1 MLSSLFVSNLAR
13 SSSKNT
19 AADSARLVESC
30 IAGRFASTDED
41 SLEVGVGQGQYLD
54 SLLESNPEGE

>member
-1 MLSSLFVSNLAR
+1 MIGSLFAANLAR

-19 AADSARLVESC
+19 AADSATMAESC

-41 SLEVGVGQGQYLD
+41 SLEVGVGQGLYLD
-54 SLLESNPEGE
+54 SLLESNLEGE